1 MGTWKLIQTMDMQN
15 PPPVSRRSW
24 PARLLSVAA
33 FSVALS
39 SGAALALP
47 AEGDRAPNARVEDA
61 DGRELQMKALRG
73 KPILIVYE
81 DKDSTTQNQAFK
93 DALAKLAKGDRY
105 RNTIALAAIAD
116 VSSYDFWPVRGFVK
130 DAIREESRK
139 IGATIYCDWDGSFRA
154 AYRLR
159 RGISNIILVGKNG
172 HVLFAAEGT
181 LKPEAQR
188 RVLSLLRKEVEG

>member
-1 MGTWKLIQTMDMQN
+1 MDMQN
-15 PPPVSRRSW
+15 RTPVSRRPW
-24 PARLLSVAA
+24 PARLLSAA
-33 FSVALS
+33 SAAALS
-39 SGAALALP
+39 LALISGAALALP
-47 AEGDRAPNARVEDA
+47 SEGASAPNARVEDA
-61 DGRELQMKALRG
+61 DGRVLQLKTLRG

-81 DKDSTTQNQAFK
+81 DKDSATQNQAFK

-105 RNTIALAAIAD
+105 RRTIALAAVAD
-116 VSSYDFWPVRGFVK
+116 VSSYDFWPVKGFVK

-139 IGATIYCDWDGSFRA
+139 VGATIYCDWDGTFRE

-172 HVLFAAEGT
+172 QVLFAAEGK

-188 RVLSLLRKEVEG
+188 RVLDLLRKEVEG

>member
-1 MGTWKLIQTMDMQN
+1 MQN
-15 PPPVSRRSW
+15 RPSVSRRSW
-24 PARLLSVAA
+24 PARLLSAA
-33 FSVALS
+33 SAAALSVALI

-47 AEGDRAPNARVEDA
+47 SEGDRAPNARLEDA
-61 DGRELQMKALRG
+61 DGRELQLKTLRG

-81 DKDSTTQNQAFK
+81 DKDSATQNQAFK

-105 RNTIALAAIAD
+105 RKTIALAAVAD
-116 VSSYDFWPVRGFVK
+116 VSSYDFWPVKGFVK

-139 IGATIYCDWDGSFRA
+139 VGATIYCDWDGAFRQ

-172 HVLFAAEGT
+172 QVLFAAEGK
-181 LKPEAQR
+181 LKPEAQS
-188 RVLSLLRKEVEG
+188 RVLELLRKEVEG

>member
-1 MGTWKLIQTMDMQN
+1 MNMLN
-15 PPPVSRRSW
+15 CPPASRRSW

-33 FSVALS
+33 LSVALL

-47 AEGDRAPNARVEDA
+47 SEGDRAPNARVEDA
-61 DGRELQMKALRG
+61 DGRVLQMKALRG

-81 DKDSTTQNQAFK
+81 DKDSATQNQAFK

-105 RNTIALAAIAD
+105 RRTIALAAIAD
-116 VSSYDFWPVRGFVK
+116 VSSYDFWPVKGFVK

-139 IGATIYCDWDGSFRA
+139 VGATIYCDWDGSFRA

-172 HVLFAAEGT
+172 QVLFAAEGA

-188 RVLSLLRKEVEG
+188 KVIGLLRKEVEG

>member
-1 MGTWKLIQTMDMQN
+1 MQN
-15 PPPVSRRSW
+15 RPSVSRRSW
-24 PARLLSVAA
+24 PARLLSAA
-33 FSVALS
+33 SAAALSVALI

-47 AEGDRAPNARVEDA
+47 SEGDRAPNARLEDA
-61 DGRELQMKALRG
+61 DGRELQLKALRG

-81 DKDSTTQNQAFK
+81 DKDSATQNQAFK

-105 RNTIALAAIAD
+105 RKTIALAAVAD
-116 VSSYDFWPVRGFVK
+116 VSSYDFWPVKGFVK

-139 IGATIYCDWDGSFRA
+139 VGATIYCDWDGAFRQ

-172 HVLFAAEGT
+172 QVLFAAEGK
-181 LKPEAQR
+181 LKPEAQS
-188 RVLSLLRKEVEG
+188 RVLELLRKEVEG